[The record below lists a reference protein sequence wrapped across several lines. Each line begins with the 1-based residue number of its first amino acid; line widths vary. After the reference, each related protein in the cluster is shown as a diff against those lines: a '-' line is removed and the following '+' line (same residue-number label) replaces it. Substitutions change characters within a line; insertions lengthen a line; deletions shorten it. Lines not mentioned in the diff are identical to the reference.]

1 MITSK
6 PRSGSE
12 NPEKSFFHQAA
23 IKGYETEIANLKKE
37 IEQIQQNTQVSNTF
51 SVLYPLIFLSFIF

>member
-1 MITSK
+1 VIPPK
-6 PRSGSE
+6 QRSASE